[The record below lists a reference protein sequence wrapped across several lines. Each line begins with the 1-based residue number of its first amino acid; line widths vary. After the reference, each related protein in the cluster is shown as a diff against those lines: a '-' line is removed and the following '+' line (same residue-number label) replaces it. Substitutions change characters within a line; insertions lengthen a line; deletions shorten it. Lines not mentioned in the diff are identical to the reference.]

1 MGPQLKEVGNHVYK
15 QNSYHLRCNI
25 YRLLLEL
32 KGYGELLNKNHG
44 KAKHQLKINSLQ
56 LEYTGNGKLGQT

>member
-1 MGPQLKEVGNHVYK
+1 MGSQLKWVGNHRHK

-32 KGYGELLNKNHG
+32 KGYGDLVK
-44 KAKHQLKINSLQ
+44 QNSNSV
-56 LEYTGNGKLGQT
+56 GIGA